1 MKTVEKERVQH
12 AKEFLKKLSEH
23 HGVSGYERSIA
34 PLVIQEFRTSAEEV
48 QTDRFGNIYAHK
60 KGEVGR
66 YKIMLAAHM
75 DEIGLMVKK
84 IDPRGFI
91 RFTTVGGVDQRTLL
105 SQEVIIHGRQPI
117 PGVIGSMP
125 PHLLREDGN
134 KAVKIEDMG
143 IDVGLSYVEI
153 QKLIQVGDIITLK
166 RSPLELLGG
175 LIAGKSLDD
184 RAGVVVMQICLQE
197 LHRLHHAHDVIA
209 VTTTQEEVG
218 LRGALTSAYTLN
230 PDLAIAIDVTHA
242 ATPDT
247 KGQVSIELGKG
258 PAIALGPNIHPLV
271 YESLT
276 EAAQNARIP
285 YQIEPVAGMTG
296 TDAWAIQVAQAGIPT
311 GLLSIPLRYMHTSV
325 ETLDMQDVVD
335 SGLLLARFIARLPED
350 LEGSICY

>member
-1 MKTVEKERVQH
+1 MENERVKH
-12 AKEFLKKLSEH
+12 AKEFLKLLSGH
-23 HGVSGYERSIA
+23 HGVSGYESLIA
-34 PLVIQEFRTSAEEV
+34 PLVIQEFQSSAEEV
-48 QTDRFGNIYAHK
+48 KTDRFGNIYALK
-60 KGEVGR
+60 KGETGR

-84 IDPRGFI
+84 IDPRGFLC
-91 RFTTVGGVDQRTLL
+91 FTTIGGVDQRTLL

-117 PGVIGSMP
+117 TGVIGSMP
-125 PHLLREDGN
+125 PHLVQGDGEDGN
-134 KAVKIEDMG
+134 EAVKIEDMG
-143 IDVGLSYVEI
+143 IDVGLTHEEI
-153 QKLIQVGDIITLK
+153 QKVIQVGDIITFK

-197 LHRLHHAHDVIA
+197 LHRLYHAHDVIA

-247 KGQVSIELGKG
+247 TGQVSIELGKG
-258 PAIALGPNIHPLV
+258 PAIALGPNIHPRV
-271 YESLT
+271 YESLS

-285 YQIEPVAGMTG
+285 FQIEPIAGMTG
-296 TDAWAIQVAQAGIPT
+296 TDAWAIQVAQAGVPT

-325 ETLDMQDVVD
+325 ETIDMQDVVN
-335 SGLLLARFIARLPED
+335 SGLLLAHFIASLPED
-350 LEGSICY
+350 LEGSLCY

>member
-1 MKTVEKERVQH
+1 MENERVLY
-12 AKEFLKKLSEH
+12 AKHFLKELSEH
-23 HGVSGYERSIA
+23 QGVSGYERSIA
-34 PLVIQEFRTSAEEV
+34 PLVIKEFQSSAEEV

-60 KGEVGR
+60 RGETGR

-84 IDPRGFI
+84 IDPRGFL

-105 SQEVIIHGRQPI
+105 SQEVIIHGRQSI

-125 PHLLREDGN
+125 PHLVHEDGN

-143 IDVGLSYVEI
+143 IDLGLPYEEI
-153 QKLIQVGDIITLK
+153 QKVVQVGDIVTLK
-166 RSPLELLGG
+166 RSPVELLGG

-197 LHRLHHAHDVIA
+197 LHRLHHTHDVIA
-209 VTTTQEEVG
+209 VITTQEEVG

-247 KGQVSIELGKG
+247 KGQVSLELGKG

-276 EAAQNARIP
+276 DAAQNARIP
-285 YQIEPVAGMTG
+285 FQIEPVAGMSG
-296 TDAWAIQVAQAGIPT
+296 TDAWAIQVARAGIPT

-325 ETLDMQDVVD
+325 ETLDMNDVIN
-335 SGLLLARFIARLPED
+335 SGLLLAHFIASLPED
-350 LEGSICY
+350 LEGNICY